1 MKTRPIHENL
11 DTSFVNL
18 SALVRYLR
26 RRQFAGIVKVE
37 LNGYDATITLTEDNQ
52 MKVYE
57 NDRLA
62 GRISEGDEALQRL
75 LIRAREGGGT
85 IHVFQFI
92 EEPIIEKPVIERPIP
107 VQPITN
113 GIYQNGNSANGNYQN
128 GNSSQVNKP
137 VNKNNFNEL
146 DDILTL
152 PSGPLQKTF
161 ADKAKEEFEKP
172 KPKEFIEPQ
181 KPIESFEES
190 KPIANFESPKFQE
203 YIEQP
208 KTIETKLQPNLPNF
222 PFDLSN
228 NFENKAK
235 PTKLSDEDWHTLL
248 QLTGELF
255 GTVDRSLANANLNFT
270 AALHKAQAELS
281 GDYPF
286 LNVRTGSF
294 VYSNSRM
301 SMQERVNPKLFV
313 TSLNE
318 ILRRMLDKLAS
329 NPKFA
334 ECHRQTVHSILALIR
349 QRKHYYEKFSI
360 TPQLEKIL
368 GV

>member
-26 RRQFAGIVKVE
+26 RRQFIGIVKIE

-62 GRISEGDEALQRL
+62 GRVSEGDEALQRL

-85 IHVFQFI
+85 IHVYQFV
-92 EEPIIEKPVIERPIP
+92 EESFTVSSQPIIEKPIQ
-107 VQPITN
+107 VQLNT
-113 GIYQNGNSANGNYQN
+113 NGNYQN
-128 GNSSQVNKP
+128 GNSSNGIYQNGKSAQTNMP
-137 VNKNNFNEL
+137 LSKNGFNET

-161 ADKAKEEFEKP
+161 ADKAKETFDQPKP
-172 KPKEFIEPQ
+172 IAKPKQNDFIEPSKPKESLELP
-181 KPIESFEES
+181 KPIE
-190 KPIANFESPKFQE
+190 P
-203 YIEQP
+203 
-208 KTIETKLQPNLPNF
+208 KLQTNLPNF

-235 PTKLSDEDWHTLL
+235 PTQLSNEDWLTLL

-255 GTVDRSLANANLNFT
+255 GTVDKILANENLNFPV
-270 AALHKAQAELS
+270 ALRKAQAELS
-281 GDYPF
+281 EDYPF
-286 LNVRTGSF
+286 LNVRNGVF
-294 VYSNSRM
+294 VYSNGRI
-301 SMQERVNPKLFV
+301 SMQEKVNYKLFV
-313 TSLNE
+313 ASLNE
-318 ILRRMLDKLAS
+318 ILRRMFDKLAS
-329 NPKFA
+329 NQRFS
-334 ECHRQTVHSILALIR
+334 ECYRQSVQSILALIR

>member
-85 IHVFQFI
+85 IHVYQFT
-92 EEPIIEKPVIERPIP
+92 EEVFIEKPIQI
-107 VQPITN
+107 QPTTN
-113 GIYQNGNSANGNYQN
+113 GNYQNGNSANGNSAQAN
-128 GNSSQVNKP
+128 TSFP
-137 VNKNNFNEL
+137 KNNFNES

-161 ADKAKEEFEKP
+161 ADKAKEAFEKP

-181 KPIESFEES
+181 KPIEIFDEP
-190 KPIANFESPKFQE
+190 KPIVNF
-203 YIEQP
+203 EQP
-208 KTIETKLQPNLPNF
+208 KPIETKPTTNLPNF

-235 PTKLSDEDWHTLL
+235 PTQLSDEDWQTLL
-248 QLTGELF
+248 QLTGEIF
-255 GTVDRSLANANLNFT
+255 GTVDKILANESLNFP
-270 AALHKAQAELS
+270 AALRKAQAELS
-281 GDYPF
+281 EDYPF
-286 LNVRTGSF
+286 LNVRNGVF
-294 VYSNSRM
+294 GYSNGRI
-301 SMQERVNPKLFV
+301 SMQEKVNHKLFV
-313 TSLNE
+313 ASLNE
-318 ILRRMLDKLAS
+318 ILRRMFDKLGS
-329 NPKFA
+329 NPRFS
-334 ECHRQTVHSILALIR
+334 ECYRQTVQSVLALIR
-349 QRKHYYEKFSI
+349 QRKHYYEKFFI
-360 TPQLEKIL
+360 IPQLEKIL
-368 GV
+368 GA